1 MVETASLSSK
11 ALARLRDLR
20 HVGELTEA
28 DASARGLSL
37 VETVH
42 GAQQAADH
50 IRLMLLMDTEGKV
63 VEARYRTLATGA
75 QLALY
80 DLLVERLEGKP
91 LTAATEWTPKR
102 LEVELR
108 DDPARAVLDLGD
120 SADQPFYV
128 IRKALERLHG
138 TAAAVEPSAK
148 ATGAAALPWV
158 DVGLFEKVRRIE
170 AVLDEHVRPALASDG
185 GGMDLVDLSGDQLF
199 VQYHGACGS
208 CSSSVGGTLQF
219 VQDSLNN
226 HLGTQLAVQVSGYEE
241 GEDGPSI
248 M

>member
-1 MVETASLSSK
+1 MVETASLSAK

-28 DASARGLSL
+28 DATARGLTL

-50 IRLMLLMDTEGKV
+50 IRLMLLLDAAGTV

-80 DLLVERLEGKP
+80 DLLVERLEGAP
-91 LTAATEWTPKR
+91 LTAATAWTPNR
-102 LEVELR
+102 LETELR
-108 DDPARAVLDLGD
+108 DDPARVVLELGEGG
-120 SADQPFYV
+120 DQPFYV

-138 TAAAVEPSAK
+138 AAPAVETAK
-148 ATGAAALPWV
+148 PTSGAAALPWV

-170 AVLDEHVRPALASDG
+170 SVLDEHVRPALASDG
-185 GGMDLVDLSGDQLF
+185 GGMDLVDLNGDQLF

-226 HLGTQLAVQVSGYEE
+226 HLGTQLTVQVSGYDEAE
-241 GEDGPSI
+241 AGPSI
-248 M
+248 L

>member
-1 MVETASLSSK
+1 MVETASLSAK

-28 DASARGLSL
+28 DATARELTL

-50 IRLMLLMDTEGKV
+50 IRLMLLMDAAGTV

-80 DLLVERLEGKP
+80 DLLVERLEGAP
-91 LTAATEWTPKR
+91 LTAASEWTPNR
-102 LEVELR
+102 LEAELR
-108 DDPARAVLDLGD
+108 DDPARSVLELGEGGD
-120 SADQPFYV
+120 HPFYV

-138 TAAAVEPSAK
+138 TAPVVETAK
-148 ATGAAALPWV
+148 PTSGAAALPWV

-185 GGMDLVDLSGDQLF
+185 GGMDLVDLNGDQLF

-226 HLGTQLAVQVSGYEE
+226 HLNTQLTVQVTGYD
-241 GEDGPSI
+241 EDESGPSI
-248 M
+248 L